1 VDVKKL
7 NTSGYLKVS
16 DEDRS
21 KRWSDMGT
29 SAVQK
34 QQTTAKRKQS
44 KTTKLL
50 ANPDVKRWHDN
61 LKRASPITADV
72 RLRRL
77 GHFCEVHEMTPAQ
90 LADIGMKDLRAV
102 TDLIQD
108 HITWMEQQGN
118 APGYI
123 KSTVTAT
130 KSWLRHFD
138 VEVRRK
144 IRIANIDST
153 PTLQDERVPNGEEMA
168 EISNRVPLREG
179 ASISLIAK
187 SGLRPEVLGYYDGSD
202 GLVIK
207 DLPDI
212 AIVKGEA
219 QCLVSPP
226 MVVVRKTLS
235 KARHQYFTF
244 ASSNG
249 TKKLLAYLNERLARG
264 DALNADTP
272 VISPDL
278 LYHYGR
284 GKNSTKKFLPT
295 VRVSDAIR
303 TALRPR
309 FAWRPYVFRSYFD
322 TQLLIAES
330 RGRIAH
336 DFRVFFMGHKGSIE
350 AKYTTNK
357 GILPEALIQEMRDA
371 FKRSEEFLD
380 LEGQGI
386 DPIVKQK
393 EEIRQ
398 AVLKATPEQLG
409 KMQEVLRSLGI
420 GNISQASA

>member
-1 VDVKKL
+1 MEEQREAPQ
-7 NTSGYLKVS
+7 YI
-16 DEDRS
+16 
-21 KRWSDMGT
+21 
-29 SAVQK
+29 
-34 QQTTAKRKQS
+34 QS
-44 KTTKLL
+44 
-50 ANPDVKRWHDN
+50 V
-61 LKRASPITADV
+61 
-72 RLRRL
+72 
-77 GHFCEVHEMTPAQ
+77 M
-90 LADIGMKDLRAV
+90 
-102 TDLIQD
+102 
-108 HITWMEQQGN
+108 
-118 APGYI
+118 
-123 KSTVTAT
+123 TAT
-130 KSWLRHFD
+130 KSWLAHFD
-138 VEVRRK
+138 IRVTRK
-144 IRIANIDST
+144 LRIANVDST
-153 PTLQDERVPNGEEMA
+153 PTLENERVPQGNEMA
-168 EISNRVPLREG
+168 EVLSRADLFAG
-179 ASISLIAK
+179 TAISLISKA
-187 SGLRPEVLGYYDGSD
+187 GLRPETLGNHDGSD
-202 GLVIK
+202 GLVMK

-219 QCLVSPP
+219 CCLVSPP
-226 MVVVRKTLS
+226 MVVVRKTIS

-249 TKKLLAYLNERLARG
+249 TRKLLAYLNERLVRG
-264 DALNADTP
+264 EALNANTP

-278 LYHYGR
+278 LHRYGR
-284 GKNSTKKFLPT
+284 GGNSKKKFLPT

-380 LEGQGI
+380 LEGRSI
-386 DPIVKQK
+386 DPLVKQK
-393 EEIRQ
+393 EQIQQ

-409 KMQEVLRSLGI
+409 RMQEVLRSLGI